1 MSDETV
7 FAGGRCHV
15 ADLLPAYLNGT
26 LTVQDREYVG
36 THLAGCAVCAA
47 ELQTW
52 RAIAFGAQATLGGPA
67 LAAAPSA
74 SVLPGAWARIDATPW
89 QRAAALLRPARRKGM
104 PALQLSLMQ
113 ARLIPWGIWA
123 LSAAAMALCFLGMAL
138 WRVGA
143 YPHSILGAFVPLI
156 TAVGV
161 AFLYGPEHDAG
172 LEVALSTPASPRV
185 ILLSR
190 LALVFG
196 YNFVLGLGMT
206 LALVALRGGDF
217 SALAAYWVGPTLLLG
232 GLSLLLSLVA
242 STVVGVATVGI
253 LWLARF
259 VGSAFALPGMLL
271 ADGASPLNAIW
282 QTSPVTVLLAGA
294 LLLLAVLYVPRQ
306 TRLSA

>member
-1 MSDETV
+1 MSDETSSMRD
-7 FAGGRCHV
+7 GIHV

-26 LTVQDREYVG
+26 LAIGERERVG
-36 THLAGCAVCAA
+36 MHLTVCAACGA

-52 RAIAFGAQATLGGPA
+52 RSIAYGAQAALGEP
-67 LAAAPSA
+67 LPVIVPSA
-74 SVLPGAWARIDATPW
+74 SVLAGAWARIDATPW
-89 QRAAALLRPARRKGM
+89 QRAAAWMRPARRKGSL
-104 PALQLSLMQ
+104 ALQLSITQ

-138 WRVGA
+138 WRVGS

-196 YNFVLGLGMT
+196 YNFALGLGMT
-206 LALVALRGGDF
+206 LALVALHGGDF

-242 STVVGVATVGI
+242 STVAGLATVSI
-253 LWLARF
+253 LWLIRF
-259 VGSAFALPGMLL
+259 VGSAFALPGSLP
-271 ADGASPLNAIW
+271 ANGDWPLNAIW
-282 QTSPVTVLLAGA
+282 QTSPATVLFACA

-306 TRLSA
+306 VHLRT